1 MIQTSGL
8 YGVGGARGRLW
19 IGRVVRVDAH
29 GERGRAVFK
38 IQCLIFLFELFAGK
52 CMFLRI
58 FTAYDSVLRQSR
70 YEVEERPAVA
80 AVDAAGGSGARAL
93 ELLL

>member
-1 MIQTSGL
+1 
-8 YGVGGARGRLW
+8 
-19 IGRVVRVDAH
+19 
-29 GERGRAVFK
+29 
-38 IQCLIFLFELFAGK
+38 
-52 CMFLRI
+52 MFLRI